1 MRGLRK
7 PLGGSKQAHERY
19 SRMKLIIFGA
29 SRGIGRSLTELAI
42 AQNHQVTAF
51 VRNASSLNLNN
62 SLLNVVSG
70 DVTNATHVEQALQGH
85 EMVFCTLG
93 QDHRGAT
100 TLYSVAARNI
110 TQAMNN
116 QGVRRLMFLS
126 NFGVLGET
134 ASTFRTFFT
143 VSLAKLLLR
152 GTLDDHRRAL
162 DEIQKYSWEWM
173 AVRPMG
179 LTDGKRTGQYRI
191 ALDGLPEGG
200 TRISRADL
208 ADFMLKQVKSD
219 EYVHKIPAIAY

>member
-1 MRGLRK
+1 MMQWTLGRFAPCSQAESTSAPAPVPRRSMRGLRK

-51 VRNASSLNLNN
+51 VRNAFSLNLNN

-70 DVTNATHVEQALQGH
+70 DVTNATDVEQALQGH
-85 EMVFCTLG
+85 KMVFCTLG

-116 QGVRRLMFLS
+116 QGCAGSRSCPILACWVKQHLPFALS
-126 NFGVLGET
+126 SPSLWQSCFYVGHLTTIDGRWMKFKNILGNGWR
-134 ASTFRTFFT
+134 F
-143 VSLAKLLLR
+143 VQW
-152 GTLDDHRRAL
+152 D
-162 DEIQKYSWEWM
+162 
-173 AVRPMG
+173 
-179 LTDGKRTGQYRI
+179 
-191 ALDGLPEGG
+191 
-200 TRISRADL
+200 
-208 ADFMLKQVKSD
+208 
-219 EYVHKIPAIAY
+219 